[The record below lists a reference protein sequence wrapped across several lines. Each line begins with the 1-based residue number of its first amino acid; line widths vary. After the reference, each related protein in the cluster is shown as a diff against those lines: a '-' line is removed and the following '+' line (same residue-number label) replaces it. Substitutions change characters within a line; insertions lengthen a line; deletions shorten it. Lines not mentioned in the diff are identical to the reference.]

1 MWQPPILSHSAPGIT
16 RGASGGPDAAATVK
30 RGGEG
35 MAEETGD
42 EVRAGLSEAEMRERV
57 IRLAFGGET
66 RRLDEFCA
74 AIREAIPPETA
85 AVLRGS
91 AVTGHR
97 HDNHAPF
104 DADGPGTSD
113 LDLTL
118 VGDEV
123 VRLYRAFWIPGINS
137 RPLSDD
143 DPDICPALLP
153 LRRRLMEMVGRPVN
167 IQGTRDWVMF
177 VREHLMGQ
185 PYLTLVGKLESP

>member
-1 MWQPPILSHSAPGIT
+1 MVEQAPG
-16 RGASGGPDAAATVK
+16 DA
-30 RGGEG
+30 
-35 MAEETGD
+35 
-42 EVRAGLSEAEMRERV
+42 VRAGLSEAEMRERV
-57 IRLAFGGET
+57 IRLAFGGDS

-74 AIREAIPPETA
+74 AVREALPPSTA

-91 AVTGHR
+91 AVTGYR
-97 HDNHAPF
+97 HDDRAPF

-123 VRLYRAFWIPGINS
+123 VGLYSAFWIPGVNS
-137 RPLSDD
+137 RPLSDK
-143 DPDICPALLP
+143 DPDICPALVP
-153 LRRRLMEMVGRPVN
+153 LRRRLMAMVGRPVN
-167 IQGTRDWVMF
+167 IQGTRDWIMF

>member
-1 MWQPPILSHSAPGIT
+1 
-16 RGASGGPDAAATVK
+16 
-30 RGGEG
+30 
-35 MAEETGD
+35 MAEEKAGGP
-42 EVRAGLSEAEMRERV
+42 VHAGLSEAEMRERL
-57 IRLAFGGET
+57 IRLAFGGDP
-66 RRLDEFCA
+66 RRLDEFCEVV
-74 AIREAIPPETA
+74 REALPPDTA

-91 AVTGHR
+91 AVTGYR
-97 HDNHAPF
+97 HDDQAPF

-123 VRLYRAFWIPGINS
+123 VGLYSAFWIPGINS
-137 RPLSDD
+137 RPLSDK
-143 DPDICPALLP
+143 DPDICPALMP
-153 LRRRLMEMVGRPVN
+153 LRRRLMGMVGRPVN